1 MLNCETCRER
11 LPQYVADHEPAG
23 TECDALRRHLASCAD
38 CAAYHE
44 RLVTVE
50 AALSRMPRMI
60 PSTTVRAHVIAM
72 IAQEGRSA
80 PPWQW
85 LPWTVWLPAL
95 ALIAALAI
103 AWASLLHPE
112 LQLATLPDLETV
124 VQPLNVPAPI
134 PTLAR
139 VDWSS
144 DRATALYIGILLSL
158 AGFGIMLSLARWS
171 PANSRRLEHLEDQAE
186 RAAER
191 WLHRRRRQA

>member
-1 MLNCETCRER
+1 MLNCETCREQ
-11 LPQYVADHEPAG
+11 LPQYVADHQPADA
-23 TECDALRRHLASCAD
+23 EFDALRRHLASCHD
-38 CAAYHE
+38 CCAYHE
-44 RLVTVE
+44 RLITVE
-50 AALSRMPRMI
+50 AALARMPRMI
-60 PSTTVRAHVIAM
+60 PSARVRAHVIAM
-72 IAQEGRSA
+72 IAHEGRTA

-112 LQLATLPDLETV
+112 IGLGALPDLETV

-134 PTLAR
+134 PSLAR

-144 DRATALYIGILLSL
+144 DRATALYIGILLGL
-158 AGFGIMLSLARWS
+158 AGFGLMLSLARWS

-186 RAAER
+186 QAAER
-191 WLHRRRRQA
+191 WLHRGRGQA